1 MGEIAE
7 MMLDGTLCEGCGVF
21 LNAEAPGYPC
31 YCSKQCR
38 ADRAPVAEPKQK
50 AKPAPTK
57 IKCPVCARKV
67 TEVGLPDHIRAL
79 HTYAEVKAAHGVK
92 S

>member
-7 MMLDGTLCEGCGVF
+7 MMMDGALCEGCGVF
-21 LNAEAPGYPC
+21 LNAVAPGYPC

-38 ADRAPVAEPKQK
+38 ADRTPAAPPKKVAKPVA
-50 AKPAPTK
+50 AK

-67 TEVGLPDHIRAL
+67 TQAGLPDHIKAL
-79 HTYAEVKAAHGVK
+79 HTYAEVKAAHGVAA
-92 S
+92 